1 MKPFKNLIAG
11 IAVVVAVT
19 IGTPAVA
26 GDAKAGGVAGAYRV
40 VAGAVQAGHVPIAVF
55 DLDETLVYSHARK
68 VLSYKEA
75 AKRLAATNP
84 AEAAKVERL
93 GLEQIEALE
102 NTYDSGAHLAAMG
115 IGDSAFGAKL
125 IKEMLGIYLGGG
137 LMEYDRDVP
146 CATSFVRDLASM
158 GAHIVYVSSRF
169 DGSQRRGTMKSL
181 ARLRMPTPADGAE
194 AAVADGAELIL
205 RPEGMNSID
214 FKRMAFDRIAQI
226 RLIGGRS
233 AEVVLAFEN
242 EPENINAMMDAFPG
256 ARAYFIKG
264 AHFSNDALRPGIREI
279 RDYCL

>member
-1 MKPFKNLIAG
+1 MKPFKNVITGL
-11 IAVVVAVT
+11 AVVVAVMA
-19 IGTPAVA
+19 GTPAVA
-26 GDAKAGGVAGAYRV
+26 GGAETGGVADAYRV

-75 AKRLAATNP
+75 AKQLATTNP

-93 GLEQIEALE
+93 GLEQIELLE
-102 NTYDSGAHLAAMG
+102 NAYDSGAHLAAMG

-125 IKEMLGIYLGGG
+125 IKEMFGIYLGGG

-169 DGSQRRGTMKSL
+169 DGSQRQGTVKSL
-181 ARLRMPTPADGAE
+181 ARLRMPVDGAN

-226 RLIGGRS
+226 RLVGGRPT
-233 AEVVLAFEN
+233 EVVLAFEN

-256 ARAYFIKG
+256 AGAYFIKG
-264 AHFSNDALRPGIREI
+264 ARFSNDALRPGIREI